1 MARGKGTAGNTAGG
15 AYKPRKQTADK
26 LRRAVE
32 NYNKRVVRRLKS
44 LPEQERPLYA
54 QPIKYKDIKGQ
65 FNSAREIQTYIGEL
79 NLYRGKGL
87 ELQEFGGEI
96 ATGAEIEIAI
106 RRSRRENL
114 KRRKILEKGLKIM
127 GERGRFTTQQEQ
139 DLAPITPEELIR
151 ESRRLGREA
160 KAKKKEE
167 QAKAENLLRARIT
180 NLLEG
185 RNIDDRALMLQQ
197 RYIFAVQQVRT
208 EAILAGMLDDET
220 SILLEGIESLIEGL
234 TPEQVVAMIVGMPE
248 LHIENVTDIP
258 FFLSNIVQYYE
269 TLREFIALW

>member
-1 MARGKGTAGNTAGG
+1 M
-15 AYKPRKQTADK
+15 
-26 LRRAVE
+26 
-32 NYNKRVVRRLKS
+32 
-44 LPEQERPLYA
+44 
-54 QPIKYKDIKGQ
+54 
-65 FNSAREIQTYIGEL
+65 
-79 NLYRGKGL
+79 
-87 ELQEFGGEI
+87 I

-106 RRSRRENL
+106 KRSRRENL

-139 DLAPITPEELIR
+139 DLSPITPEELIR
-151 ESRRLGREA
+151 ESRRRRREA
-160 KAKKKEE
+160 KAKKEE
-167 QAKAENLLRARIT
+167 QARPENLLRSRIS

-185 RNIDDRALMLQQ
+185 RNIDDRAVMLQQ

-220 SILLEGIESLIEGL
+220 FTLLDEIESLIAGL

-269 TLREFIALW
+269 TLREFISLW